1 MNPATHSLSASITS
15 ALALKPSTVYILRVE
30 NTKTRKS
37 WHIRRCFSEFCE
49 LREKLLS
56 LIDDQMAT
64 YLTSP
69 DLDST
74 ENSFTSSSSVSSS
87 VSTSGSVS
95 KHHHSAVPSCDRF
108 AYVFKQFPPRK
119 LFGSRSKRVIEARS
133 MALNRFLQQSL
144 EVVEVVRQ
152 RQLIAICFSMMTHI
166 ETFLDCRAHREVA
179 RLGPSSSIDSR
190 AQRSG
195 RTGTTSPN
203 AARRASAAVSLTPG
217 FHHYPLVPSP
227 AFTMIQTERFQS
239 RYDLSDE
246 ETDSDDTQRFN
257 NFDFTRRFYRE
268 FGRQEERAEIYSE
281 DSDDEEMQ
289 NLKKTWSAM
298 MESDTRERKLHHTGS
313 HFSMLESGHSAPETW
328 AKRVEIAG
336 IHSTA
341 KPESEVN
348 AQKTSET
355 RTEQLLHRH
364 RSNYRLPVQ
373 NYL

>member
-30 NTKTRKS
+30 NTKIKKS

-56 LIDDQMAT
+56 LIDDQMAL
-64 YLTSP
+64 YLTNP

-74 ENSFTSSSSVSSS
+74 ENSFSSSSISSS
-87 VSTSGSVS
+87 ASTSGSAS
-95 KHHHSAVPSCDRF
+95 RYHHSAPPSCDRF

-119 LFGSRSKRVIEARS
+119 LFGSRSKRVIEART

-152 RQLIAICFSMMTHI
+152 RQLIAVCFSMMTHI
-166 ETFLDCRAHREVA
+166 ETFLDCRAHREVT
-179 RLGPSSSIDSR
+179 RVGPSNSADNR

-227 AFTMIQTERFQS
+227 AFTMTQNERFQS

-246 ETDSDDTQRFN
+246 EADSGDTQRFN

-313 HFSMLESGHSAPETW
+313 HFSMLEGGQPAAETW
-328 AKRVEIAG
+328 AKRIEIAG

-341 KPESEVN
+341 KPEPEVIVE
-348 AQKTSET
+348 KTSET
-355 RTEQLLHRH
+355 RMEQLLHRH